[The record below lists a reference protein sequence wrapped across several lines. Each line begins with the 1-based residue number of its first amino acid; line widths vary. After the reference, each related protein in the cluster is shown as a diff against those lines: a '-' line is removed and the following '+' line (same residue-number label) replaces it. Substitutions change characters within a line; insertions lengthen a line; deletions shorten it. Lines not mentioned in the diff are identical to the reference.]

1 MNPAQ
6 FFAVEAVGG
15 CFRIPALKKAV
26 ATELGLDLA
35 SHNFGL
41 SLTMNADEGIAA
53 GAALQCAMLSHHF
66 KVKPFTVLDKVEYA
80 VRLQW
85 LESES
90 ALGAAAAEGGA
101 ADMDVEGDEKKGD
114 EAEEAAAGAGNEII
128 MFTKDMTYPVTKRI
142 CFKRNEQFYVE
153 AVYANEGE
161 VFGEQQ
167 LAKFIVDGM
176 PEGAEDGEKVRVNV
190 RMTGDGCVELSSAEY
205 MKLKVEEPEPVK
217 APEAKG
223 PAAEDE
229 LDEDDGKSQAGG
241 EGDAAEGDAAADG
254 KEGEAA
260 AEGGADAAAADGKE
274 GEAAAAEGDAAA
286 DDGKDDEPPPVTAG
300 GADAAAAAATET
312 EEVTDGKA
320 GGEGKK
326 KKRKFRRMDL
336 DVNVE
341 RNEVLSGDSLMQA
354 VEEEAKMA
362 QQDRIIRETAEAR
375 NDLESYCY
383 RMRDAM
389 DSELKEYVNP
399 DEKAAFGAKL
409 QETDDWIYSD
419 EGFSAK
425 KKDFAEKMQVRTSF
439 LRKRRE
445 NERKAYELG
454 RTWENE
460 REERVGWRVG

>member
-217 APEAKG
+217 APEVKG
-223 PAAEDE
+223 PEAKDE
-229 LDEDDGKSQAGG
+229 LNEDDGKSQAGS
-241 EGDAAEGDAAADG
+241 EGDAAEGN
-254 KEGEAA
+254 
-260 AEGGADAAAADGKE
+260 
-274 GEAAAAEGDAAA
+274 AAA

-445 NERKAYELG
+445 NERKANELG